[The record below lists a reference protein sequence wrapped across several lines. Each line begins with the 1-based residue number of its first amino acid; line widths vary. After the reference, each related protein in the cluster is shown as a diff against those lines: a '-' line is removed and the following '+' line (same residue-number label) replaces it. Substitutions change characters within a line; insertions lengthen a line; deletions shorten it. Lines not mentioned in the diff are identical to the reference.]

1 MTSFLLLHGGGMGG
15 WVWRYIAGP
24 LRAAG
29 NEVHTPTFTG
39 LGERV
44 HLIGRDITCA
54 THVADV
60 MGVIEHEE
68 LTDVVLVAH
77 SYAGSVAPGIVAAA
91 AGRIARVIYIDAI
104 VPHGGE
110 SVVEAM
116 GYMTGAQARE
126 TAAMLSRGEGPVGA
140 GVPAQVR
147 AMADAEPQRMS
158 PERDAWV
165 FRHLTDMPL
174 SCNVNPVVAGAD
186 SIDVQVTYLAVPLT
200 MMQPMH
206 ERAAALGWTVQ
217 QLGGDRDHMVH
228 VGDPESVLPY
238 LHAAASASEGL
249 SLPVPQ

>member
-1 MTSFLLLHGGGMGG
+1 MGG

-29 NEVHTPTFTG
+29 HDVHTPTFTG
-39 LGERV
+39 FGERA

-77 SYAGSVAPGIVAAA
+77 SYAGSVAPGIVACAR
-91 AGRIARVIYIDAI
+91 GRIARVIYLDAI
-104 VPHGGE
+104 VPRAGE

-116 GYMTGAQARE
+116 GYMTSAQARE
-126 TAAMLSRGEGPVGA
+126 AAAMLSRGEGPVGA

-186 SIDVQVTYLAVPLT
+186 AIDVPVTYLAAPLT
-200 MMQPMH
+200 MMRSMH
-206 ERAAALGWTVQ
+206 KRAAALGWTVHH
-217 QLGGDRDHMVH
+217 LGGDRDHMVH

-238 LHAAASASEGL
+238 LRIAPGL
-249 SLPVPQ
+249 GSLSD

>member
-1 MTSFLLLHGGGMGG
+1 MTRFLLLHGGGMGG

-29 NEVHTPTFTG
+29 HDVHTPTFTG
-39 LGERV
+39 FGERA
-44 HLIGRDITCA
+44 HLTGRNITCA

-60 MGVIEHEE
+60 MGIIEHEE

-91 AGRIARVIYIDAI
+91 GERIARVIYIDAI
-104 VPHGGE
+104 VPRDGE

-116 GYMTGAQARE
+116 GYMTSAQARE

-147 AMADAEPQRMS
+147 AMANAGPQRMS

-186 SIDVQVTYLAVPLT
+186 SIDVPVTYLAAPLT
-200 MMQPMH
+200 MMQSMH
-206 ERAAALGWTVQ
+206 KRAAALGWTVH

-238 LHAAASASEGL
+238 LYGATSESDSGHER
-249 SLPVPQ
+249 